1 MATFQANGTETT
13 GASSYTLR
21 LVVNED
27 SYSVAN
33 NTSSISWALY
43 LISTGY
49 NFATWSFP
57 ITATINGDEVYNSNE
72 YRTLGKNSQITIGS
86 GTKTID
92 HNSDGSKSISC
103 SATCRATGAYYL
115 PRKY

>member
-1 MATFQANGTETT
+1 MATFQNTGTGTA

-33 NTSSISWALY
+33 NTSNVSWALY

-49 NFATWSFP
+49 NFSTWSFP
-57 ITATINGDEVYNSNE
+57 ITANVDGEVYNVSE
-72 YRTLGKNSQITIGS
+72 YRSLNKNSTLLIGS
-86 GTKTID
+86 GSKIIS

-103 SATCRATGAYYL
+103 SATCRATSASYL
-115 PRKY
+115 PR